1 MSWLEKIFTT
11 TNSIVT
17 TRKASIPE
25 GIWTKCPA
33 CEQVLY
39 QAELERNLDVCP
51 KCDHHMRMKG
61 RRRLETFLDAG
72 TQVEIGQDLEPQDKL
87 KFKDSKRYKDR
98 LSTAQKESG
107 EKDALIA
114 MKGELLGM
122 PLVACAFEFSF
133 MGGSMG
139 SVVGARFVRAVD
151 AAIEN
156 NCGLVCFSASGGA
169 RMQEALMS
177 LMQMAKTSAALER
190 LSEKGLPFISVL
202 TDPTMG
208 GVSASL
214 AMLGDINIGE
224 PKALIGFAGR
234 RVIEQTVR
242 ENLPEGFQRSE
253 FLLEH
258 GAIDMIVDRRK
269 MRERIGGLIAK
280 LTNFKIEDEVVVG
293 AATEKE
299 YEVPTPDKKKAKAKP
314 TAKKK

>member
-1 MSWLEKIFTT
+1 MSWLEKILEKS
-11 TNSIVT
+11 NIVT
-17 TRKASIPE
+17 SRKASIPE
-25 GIWTKCPA
+25 GVWTKCTS

-39 QAELERNLDVCP
+39 HAELERNLEVCP
-51 KCDHHMRMKG
+51 KCN
-61 RRRLETFLDAG
+61 
-72 TQVEIGQDLEPQDKL
+72 
-87 KFKDSKRYKDR
+87 
-98 LSTAQKESG
+98 
-107 EKDALIA
+107 ALIV
-114 MKGELLGM
+114 MNGELHGI

-139 SVVGARFVRAVD
+139 SVVGARFVRAVES
-151 AAIEN
+151 AIER

-190 LSEKGLPFISVL
+190 LSNKGLPFISVM

-242 ENLPEGFQRSE
+242 EDLPEGFQRSE

-258 GAIDMIVDRRK
+258 GAIDMIVDRREMRQRIAGLLAK
-269 MRERIGGLIAK
+269 M
-280 LTNFKIEDEVVVG
+280 TNQKSPLVVSVND
-293 AATEKE
+293 APQEEA
-299 YEVPTPDKKKAKAKP
+299 YSVPE
-314 TAKKK
+314 AKKKG

>member
-1 MSWLEKIFTT
+1 MSWLEKILTKS
-11 TNSIVT
+11 NIVT
-17 TRKASIPE
+17 SRKASIPE
-25 GIWTKCPA
+25 GVWTKCTS

-39 QAELERNLDVCP
+39 HADLERNLEVCP
-51 KCDHHMRMKG
+51 KCNHHMRMKA
-61 RRRLETFLDAG
+61 RRRLETFLDAEG
-72 TQVEIGQDLEPQDKL
+72 QVEIAAELEPMDKL
-87 KFKDSKRYKDR
+87 KFRDSKKYKDR
-98 LSTAQKESG
+98 LSAAQKNSG
-107 EKDALIA
+107 EKDALIV
-114 MKGELLGM
+114 MKGTVHNL
-122 PLVACAFEFSF
+122 PIVASAFEFSF

-151 AAIEN
+151 AAIEA

-190 LSEKGLPFISVL
+190 LSAKGLPFVSVM

-242 ENLPEGFQRSE
+242 EELPQGFQRSE

-258 GAIDMIVDRRK
+258 GAIDMIVDRREMRQRVAGLLAK
-269 MRERIGGLIAK
+269 MTRQESPL
-280 LTNFKIEDEVVVG
+280 VVSVNDAPNE
-293 AATEKE
+293 AA
-299 YEVPTPDKKKAKAKP
+299 YSVPEANKKG
-314 TAKKK
+314 

>member
-1 MSWLEKIFTT
+1 MSWLEKILEKS
-11 TNSIVT
+11 NIVT
-17 TRKASIPE
+17 SRKASIPE
-25 GIWTKCPA
+25 GVWTKCTS

-39 QAELERNLDVCP
+39 HAELERNLEVCP
-51 KCDHHMRMKG
+51 KCNHHMRMRA
-61 RRRLETFLDAG
+61 RRRLETFLDENNR
-72 TQVEIGQDLEPQDKL
+72 QEIAQELEPQDKL
-87 KFKDSKRYKDR
+87 KFKDSKRYKER
-98 LSTAQKESG
+98 LAAAQKNSG
-107 EKDALIA
+107 EKDALIV
-114 MKGELLGM
+114 MNGELHGI

-139 SVVGARFVRAVD
+139 SVVGARFVRAVES
-151 AAIEN
+151 AIER

-190 LSEKGLPFISVL
+190 LSNEGLPFISVM

-214 AMLGDINIGE
+214 AMLGDVNIGE

-242 ENLPEGFQRSE
+242 EDLPEGFQRSE

-258 GAIDMIVDRRK
+258 GAIDMIVDRREMRQRIAGLLAK
-269 MRERIGGLIAK
+269 M
-280 LTNFKIEDEVVVG
+280 TNQKSPLVVSVND
-293 AATEKE
+293 APQEEA
-299 YEVPTPDKKKAKAKP
+299 YSVPE
-314 TAKKK
+314 AKKKG